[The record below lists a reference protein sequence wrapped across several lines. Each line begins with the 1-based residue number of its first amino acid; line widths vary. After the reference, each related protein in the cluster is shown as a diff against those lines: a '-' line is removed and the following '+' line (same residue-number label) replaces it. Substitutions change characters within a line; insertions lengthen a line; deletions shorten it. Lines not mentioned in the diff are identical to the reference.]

1 MAARRS
7 ANSPNHATGSPPVS
21 NPAGSRNGRQ
31 QSALRTRVLAQASAT
46 ARPHRAQRVQ
56 DYTAV
61 RPPFP
66 VRGPQHSHQSL
77 VGVAAPSPTSAV
89 DGAMPISLCCVTKL
103 YGSFVRPAQQTHS
116 GPRTCKINSQRKCPQ
131 GRGDGRARAWCYW
144 RPPRRPRRFPT
155 WQARGR
161 WRCGVSV
168 PAACVG
174 AQCARCRGQRLRS
187 RCKCK
192 ARRRSRTLRR

>member
-116 GPRTCKINSQRKCPQ
+116 GPRTSRSTPKENVHRVAAMGVRVRGATGGRLVGRGVFLHGRLGAGGAAGCRCRQRASGHSAPGAAASACALDANARRGEGQ
-131 GRGDGRARAWCYW
+131 GR
-144 RPPRRPRRFPT
+144 
-155 WQARGR
+155 
-161 WRCGVSV
+161 
-168 PAACVG
+168 
-174 AQCARCRGQRLRS
+174 
-187 RCKCK
+187 
-192 ARRRSRTLRR
+192 